1 MYVNSELC
9 AMINFRSSLVI
20 ASTLFGPQ
28 LPQHDWLLFGSLY
41 LSKAQNLVIES
52 LD

>member
-9 AMINFRSSLVI
+9 PVINFRSSLVI

-28 LPQHDWLLFGSLY
+28 LAQHDWLLFGSLF